1 MKILVLDNYDS
12 FTYNLVHII
21 RELGYGDNLDVY
33 RNDKISLDDV
43 SRYDKI
49 VLSPGPGIPSEAGI
63 MPELIRRYATK
74 KHLLGICLGH
84 QAIAENFGAKL
95 YNMPEVL
102 HGIRTPAKVLKA
114 KDPIFKGLPKDLE
127 VAHYHSWAVERD
139 SINGD
144 MEILAEDES
153 KCVMAL
159 RHKDFPVYGL
169 QFHPESVITD
179 HGILMVKNW
188 LELPLKTVKKTSAPS
203 AANMKGILN
212 HLFSYQTLDKQQAKE
227 ILTNIAKGGM
237 YNNSQVAAFLTVF
250 IMRGIT
256 VEELGGFREAM
267 LELCI
272 PVPLEAY
279 DPIDLCGTGG
289 DEKNTF
295 NVSTLA
301 SFVTAGAGVNVAKH
315 GNYGV
320 SSVSGSSNVI
330 EYLGGKFT
338 KDVDELKR
346 QLDRSNLCFLHAQLF
361 HPAMKNVGPIRRELG
376 VKTFFNM
383 LGPMVNPAFPQKQ
396 VVGVFDL
403 QLARLYGY
411 LYQKTDKDFIIL
423 HAIDGYDEI
432 SLTGDTKYLS
442 KDGDHLISPETLGLN
457 KWQQE
462 DLHGGDTVEESAKIF
477 MNVLSNTATEAQSQV
492 VIANAAMAIHCS
504 KKMNLEDA
512 VAAARESIESGK
524 ALDSF
529 KKFMQK

>member
-21 RELGYGDNLDVY
+21 RELGYGENLDVY

-43 SRYDKI
+43 ARYDKI

-63 MPELIRRYATK
+63 MPELIKRYASR
-74 KHLLGICLGH
+74 KHIIGICLGH
-84 QAIAENFGAKL
+84 QAIAENFGATL

-102 HGIRTPAKVLKA
+102 HGIRTPATVLKP
-114 KDPIFKGLPKDLE
+114 KDPIFKGLPKNLD

-139 SINGD
+139 SINGE
-144 MEILAEDES
+144 MEILAEDED

-159 RHKDFPVYGL
+159 RHKNLPLYGL

-179 HGILMVKNW
+179 HGIKMMKNW
-188 LELPLKTVKKTSAPS
+188 LEMPLKEVVKPSAPS
-203 AANMKGILN
+203 SANMKGILN
-212 HLFSYQTLDKQQAKE
+212 HLFSHQTLDKQQAKE

-272 PVPLEAY
+272 PVPLEEF

-289 DEKNTF
+289 DGKNTF

-301 SFVTAGAGVNVAKH
+301 SFVTAGAGVAVAKH

-330 EYLGGKFT
+330 EYLGGTFS
-338 KDVDELKR
+338 KDIDELKR
-346 QLDRSNLCFLHAQLF
+346 QMERSNLCFLHAQLF

-383 LGPMVNPAFPQKQ
+383 LGPMVNPAFPKKQ
-396 VVGVFDL
+396 LVGVFDL

-411 LYQKTDKDFIIL
+411 LYQKTDKNFIIL
-423 HAIDGYDEI
+423 HSLDGYDEI
-432 SLTGDTKYLS
+432 SLTADTKYLS
-442 KDGDHLISPETLGLN
+442 NEGDNLISPEMMGLN
-457 KWQQE
+457 RWQAE

-477 MNVLSNTATEAQSQV
+477 MNVLQNQATEPQKQV

-504 KKMNLEDA
+504 KGISISDA
-512 VAAARESIESGK
+512 VASARESLDSGK

-529 KKFMQK
+529 KKFIKK